1 MCRSPLYRLTAAA
14 TELLEMLE
22 IIRAPSRPGLVFS
35 MLLRLVWHWLVLVVG
50 LYLVTLI
57 TPISYS
63 SPKDLLWAALVL
75 MVFNAIIKPILVFFT
90 LPLVLLT
97 LGLFLFII
105 NAIILYCVPDL
116 VPGFHVPGF
125 FSAFIGSLILS
136 LVTALFTGYEK
147 RRVSIRRI
155 NARPRNDKVI
165 DI

>member
-1 MCRSPLYRLTAAA
+1 
-14 TELLEMLE
+14 ML
-22 IIRAPSRPGLVFS
+22 I
-35 MLLRLVWHWLVLVVG
+35 RLVWHWLVLVVG
-50 LYLVTLI
+50 LYLVTRI
-57 TPISYS
+57 TPISYN

-147 RRVSIRRI
+147 RVSVRRI

>member
-1 MCRSPLYRLTAAA
+1 
-14 TELLEMLE
+14 ML
-22 IIRAPSRPGLVFS
+22 I
-35 MLLRLVWHWLVLVVG
+35 RLVWHWLVLVVG
-50 LYLVTLI
+50 LYLVTRI
-57 TPISYS
+57 TPISYNA
-63 SPKDLLWAALVL
+63 PKDLFWAALVL

-147 RRVSIRRI
+147 RVSVRRI